1 MNNIEIIGIVA
12 GVLTSLSQ
20 LPQLIKTIK
29 AKEAESLSI
38 GMMVSLIAGLGLWIY
53 YGFLRKDLPI
63 LITNM
68 FSELINLLL
77 LFFSIKYKKKEA

>member
-68 FSELINLLL
+68 FSELINILL